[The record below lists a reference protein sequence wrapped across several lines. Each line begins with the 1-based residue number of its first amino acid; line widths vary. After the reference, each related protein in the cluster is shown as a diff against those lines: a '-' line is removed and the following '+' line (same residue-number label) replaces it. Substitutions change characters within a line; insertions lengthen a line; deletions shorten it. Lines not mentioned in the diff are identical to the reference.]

1 MEKNY
6 NILYIDD
13 EEDLL
18 LIVSGLFEHEC
29 LLVHTCLNPEQ
40 ALQMIEKTKYD
51 LIISDGQMPFMSG
64 SDFFT
69 HLKREKLFNGKF
81 ILLTGEFDLNHDPNR
96 QHYDRIILKPFDFLS
111 LVRDVREVLN
121 AEL

>member
-1 MEKNY
+1 MERNF

-18 LIVSGLFEHEC
+18 LIVSVFFQAEYLPI
-29 LLVHTCLNPEQ
+29 HTCLNTEQ